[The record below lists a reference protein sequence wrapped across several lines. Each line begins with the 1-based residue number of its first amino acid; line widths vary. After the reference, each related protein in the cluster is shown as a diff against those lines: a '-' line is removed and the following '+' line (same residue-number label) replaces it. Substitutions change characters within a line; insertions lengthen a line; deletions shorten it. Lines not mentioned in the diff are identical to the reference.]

1 MFKIKSLGVFCGS
14 ANGKNPEY
22 VKDAEKLG
30 RILAENNIRLVYG
43 AGHVGMM
50 GAIAKGTLNAGGHVK
65 GIINTMLQD
74 REPQLLK
81 LSELEILPSLH
92 IRKDAMFEASDA
104 FCVLPG
110 GIGTLDEVFEIMT
123 LKQLKEHR
131 KPIIMYNANGF
142 WEPFRKI
149 IDSLIAEGYVRS
161 DDAKLVTYVDK
172 IEDILP
178 TIEAELSSYEKEKL

>member
-22 VKDAEKLG
+22 VKDAAKLG
-30 RILAENNIRLVYG
+30 RILAENKINLVYG
-43 AGHVGMM
+43 AGQVGMM
-50 GAIAKGTLNAGGHVK
+50 GAISKGALDAGGHVI
-65 GIINTMLQD
+65 GIINTMLQN
-74 REPQLLK
+74 REPQLFE
-81 LSELEILPSLH
+81 LSELKILPSLH
-92 IRKDAMFEASDA
+92 IRKDAIFEASDA

-123 LKQLKEHR
+123 LKQLKEHY
-131 KPIIMYNANGF
+131 KPIVMYNANGF

-149 IDSLIAEGYVRS
+149 VDALIAEGYVRPA
-161 DDAKLVTYVDK
+161 DANLITYVDR

-178 TIEAELSSYEKEKL
+178 AIEAEISEHERKK